1 MGVSEHDLWHTHTG
15 YHRLSQVITG
25 YPSIQLWIHHF
36 PDPPHCCQLN
46 FFGFHLRN
54 QTMVSL
60 SLQDRNISIVLH
72 ISISPGLKWHSFY
85 HSVLESRYSFVLQK
99 VIRAWETQS
108 ITVIWMGPGKN
119 IEMVFE
125 WDFSLKFTKQN
136 GVSWWIFAGFCMFSS
151 IIANFKTFPMSNC
164 KKAKFGP
171 ISWHQILF
179 Q

>member
-1 MGVSEHDLWHTHTG
+1 MICDTHT
-15 YHRLSQVITG
+15 QVITG

-85 HSVLESRYSFVLQK
+85 HSVLESRYSSFVLQK

-108 ITVIWMGPGKN
+108 ITSGYNFFLELNGHLNGTWEKHRVLNGMFSWNSPSK
-119 IEMVFE
+119 MVFHGG
-125 WDFSLKFTKQN
+125 SL
-136 GVSWWIFAGFCMFSS
+136 GGFCMFSS
-151 IIANFKTFPMSNC
+151 IIANFKIFPMSNC